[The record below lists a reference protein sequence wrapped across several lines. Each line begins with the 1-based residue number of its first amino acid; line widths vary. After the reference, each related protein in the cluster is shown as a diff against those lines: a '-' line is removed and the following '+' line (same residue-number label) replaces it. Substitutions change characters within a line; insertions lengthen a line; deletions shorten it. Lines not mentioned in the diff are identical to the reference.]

1 MGRAGGPNVIDMPT
15 CANDAVEIARTTTV
29 NNSER
34 MAGMI
39 RMAFPPAFDL
49 SLARFCSAAADCA
62 DCMARFSDSTAESPT
77 CRGDIVRHRNMN
89 REGSGPM
96 RTTVSAQTIR
106 HDFLDNTG
114 FTPSAGREYRSI
126 SLE

>member
-1 MGRAGGPNVIDMPT
+1 MGRAGGPKVIDMPT
-15 CANDAVEIARTTTV
+15 CANDAVEIARATTV

-49 SLARFCSAAADCA
+49 SFARFCSAAADCA

-77 CRGDIVRHRNMN
+77 RRGDIVPHRNN
-89 REGSGPM
+89 EPRRLQPDENNGIGPDYK
-96 RTTVSAQTIR
+96 AW
-106 HDFLDNTG
+106 L
-114 FTPSAGREYRSI
+114 P
-126 SLE
+126 